1 MLQLNIFTDPATL
14 PSRSYTH
21 LPLQLGRAR
30 RFQRLVATRCAH
42 NYWEDTPPPPSRCG
56 AAKLIARR
64 CKTLRETMAT
74 ALSACASVRLAKYAF
89 CTSGYITAMSG
100 GTNLHSHSPLYTF
113 IHNFLV
119 FGQADY
125 HARSLEAQDL
135 RELGDRIHALSTCI
149 PSVGIALSSEQL
161 GAHLM

>member
-1 MLQLNIFTDPATL
+1 MLQLNIFADPATL

-89 CTSGYITAMSG
+89 CTSGYITTMSG

-119 FGQADY
+119 F
-125 HARSLEAQDL
+125 
-135 RELGDRIHALSTCI
+135 LST
-149 PSVGIALSSEQL
+149 LSSLSSYQYNALPIAGRCPRRPSGVSHYPRGSSERVQP
-161 GAHLM
+161 G